1 MTDKKPNVEAPSSI
15 TEEVK
20 LIPPWSIAVAALVFV
35 FMQYLYWVILPA
47 YRVALHV
54 RPIAA
59 PFGVRFYF
67 ALSWSSLAAL
77 YVLMVGYVSRDAP
90 RRNMSTRLWVVI
102 CLAMQGGIGLVL
114 YFLLRQPV
122 VARCPSCGA
131 SIHTEFHFCPQCA
144 YQVSAACGNCYR
156 GVRVTD
162 LYCVYCGHSL
172 AADNMPSRLRA
183 FQS

>member
-1 MTDKKPNVEAPSSI
+1 MTNQINNAEAGSSI

-20 LIPPWSIAVAALVFV
+20 LIPRWSIAAASLVFV
-35 FMQYLYWVILPA
+35 FMQYLQWVILPA
-47 YRVALHV
+47 YRVAHKMH
-54 RPIAA
+54 PIAA

-67 ALSWSSLAAL
+67 ALSWSTLAAL
-77 YVLMVGYVSRDAP
+77 YVLVVGYVSRDAP
-90 RRNMSTRLWVVI
+90 RRSMSTRLWVVI

-122 VARCPSCGA
+122 VALCPSCGT

-144 YQVSAACGNCYR
+144 YQVSAACGNCHR
-156 GVRVTD
+156 GVRITD
-162 LYCVYCGHSL
+162 VYCVYCGHSL

>member
-1 MTDKKPNVEAPSSI
+1 MISPSHNAQSTSSF

-20 LIPPWSIAVAALVFV
+20 LIPRWSIAAATLAFV

-47 YRVALHV
+47 YRLSLHV

-59 PFGVRFYF
+59 PIGVRFYF
-67 ALSWSSLAAL
+67 ALSWSTLAAL
-77 YVLMVGYVSRDAP
+77 YVLMVVALP
-90 RRNMSTRLWVVI
+90 
-102 CLAMQGGIGLVL
+102 GGIGSVL

-122 VARCPSCGA
+122 VALCPSCGT

-156 GVRVTD
+156 GVRITD